1 MWFSRITCTIQ
12 YTTLTVR
19 LWRCPCESNRRLSVR
34 SPIWMLEKKVCS
46 LHLIFSKVE
55 ILHCE
60 NKTLLLGGV
69 FPLTP
74 NDVFVA
80 EIQAWLPLFMLD
92 LFEFRRTQTHG
103 CLDVLMDA

>member
-1 MWFSRITCTIQ
+1 MVLSNYLHNTVH
-12 YTTLTVR
+12 YTKCSTHTVR
-19 LWRCPCESNRRLSVR
+19 SWRCPCESNRRLSVR

-92 LFEFRRTQTHG
+92 LFEFRRKQAQG
-103 CLDVLMDA
+103 WMS